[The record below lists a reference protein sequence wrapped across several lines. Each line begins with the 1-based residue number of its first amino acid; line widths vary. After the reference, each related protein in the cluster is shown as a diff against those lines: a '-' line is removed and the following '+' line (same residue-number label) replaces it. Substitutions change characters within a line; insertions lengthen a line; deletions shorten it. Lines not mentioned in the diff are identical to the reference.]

1 MSKGVIFRYV
11 DKAGET
17 VKGVALNDEQSL
29 AFLDHGKAFLRI
41 LNDDLTFKTT
51 DEGKRIIAVK
61 DFSCLVQIGF
71 WN

>member
-17 VKGVALNDEQSL
+17 VKGVALNDDQSP
-29 AFLDHGKAFLRI
+29 AFLDHGKIFLRI

-51 DEGKRIIAVK
+51 TEGKRVVAVK
-61 DFSCLVQIGF
+61 NGNELTQIGF
-71 WN
+71 WD